1 MSEIGVFT
9 PEQARLLWQDYQS
22 RQQLA
27 PHLAQNFPRR
37 RIEDEPSPHRVFIR
51 NDADETMPAYGC
63 GQVTGTDDEGD
74 ITVVRVE
81 KPSGTD
87 GTYLI
92 NSEHPIAAGKL
103 GWAYRYGVVIF
114 RGTAAADVAQ
124 FRPIASSWNIE
135 EGEGPFT
142 VYGSHSVIADGLIGR
157 IGAAGGGGGI
167 IEYKITSL
175 TTKASGP
182 YTGLK
187 AAEAVIHGAPCGRS
201 ELIGT
206 TVEVIDHSNE
216 LFDEASMVGFTGW
229 ASEMVFLS
237 LDDEADCDTLT
248 PCHWAAINR
257 VCTADTGDYAE
268 PCPPPE

>member
-1 MSEIGVFT
+1 MKHARVMIVKAEEDVEPMDGDTAQVFDATPCLVFDGGGSSALVKDVSATMKCINTTESEI
-9 PEQARLLWQDYQS
+9 
-22 RQQLA
+22 
-27 PHLAQNFPRR
+27 
-37 RIEDEPSPHRVFIR
+37 
-51 NDADETMPAYGC
+51 
-63 GQVTGTDDEGD
+63 
-74 ITVVRVE
+74 
-81 KPSGTD
+81 K
-87 GTYLI
+87 
-92 NSEHPIAAGKL
+92 
-103 GWAYRYGVVIF
+103 
-114 RGTAAADVAQ
+114 
-124 FRPIASSWNIE
+124 
-135 EGEGPFT
+135 EGERVLATQDVG
-142 VYGSHSVIADGLIGR
+142 GHWIISR
-157 IGAAGGGGGI
+157 GGGKGGV

-187 AAEAVIHGAPCGRS
+187 AAEAVIHGAPCGRI

-216 LFDEASMVGFTGW
+216 LFDESSMVGFTGW

-257 VCTADTGDYAE
+257 VCTADTGDYAA